1 MTLDYSIFNAVN
13 SIFILLYFFM
23 IIGVSYIV
31 SVVDSLKGKLITVI
45 LFAVVTGVMLLGLNS
60 AYSNILSTDSV
71 AYDYKVAIE
80 TGTNKRITENYYNV
94 LNAET
99 VDKLNFDMQHIDMN
113 KAFLGLRYGYGVA
126 NNSNQVLNLLIN
138 STIDSKGLPI
148 IILVA
153 LLSIMFIG
161 DIIVSRSIK
170 ATNYLKE
177 NHQSEIDRLKKEI
190 KGLEETEKQYKEKAK
205 QYDIN
210 VLKKNAKELLDK
222 KAELESDIDEKKRS
236 LKKFDDR
243 LAELDE
249 ELRNKKNE
257 LKEVSY
263 SIDKSKA
270 DLKEIE
276 ELKANSLNL
285 PYF

>member
-31 SVVDSLKGKLITVI
+31 SVVYSLKGKLITVI

-113 KAFLGLRYGYGVA
+113 KAELGLRYGYGVA

-148 IILVA
+148 IIIVA

-236 LKKFDDR
+236 LKKFDNR

-257 LKEVSY
+257 LKEISY
-263 SIDKSKA
+263 SIDKAKA

>member
-113 KAFLGLRYGYGVA
+113 KAELGLRYGYGVA